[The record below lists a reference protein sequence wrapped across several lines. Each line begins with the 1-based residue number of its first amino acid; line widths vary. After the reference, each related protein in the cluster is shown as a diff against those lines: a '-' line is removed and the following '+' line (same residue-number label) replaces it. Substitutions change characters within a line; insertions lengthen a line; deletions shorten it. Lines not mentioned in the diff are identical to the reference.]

1 MNANIPDFSEL
12 PTIQRV
18 FLDLIIFITIDEV
31 GLYYIHR
38 LKKH

>member
-1 MNANIPDFSEL
+1 MPDFSEL

-18 FLDLIIFITIDEV
+18 LFYLIIFIAIDEV

-38 LKKH
+38 FKKH